1 MGYDLMWILLEQWNK
16 NIVTF
21 CKILITSSFLKRKI
35 LRHKSKSPFLILWT
49 SENTWKFWLSGE
61 IRGFLQRSLLKQLPR
76 MVTFYLKAPGL
87 FKKKFGGHQSFL
99 WSHWWCLFLTELYA
113 LTKFLFFFLVL
124 QKQVHTLPVD
134 HSNNSKKEDK
144 ILLLIFFIW
153 NTSIHKIQL
162 NISSNNS
169 KMSNY

>member
-1 MGYDLMWILLEQWNK
+1 
-16 NIVTF
+16 
-21 CKILITSSFLKRKI
+21 
-35 LRHKSKSPFLILWT
+35 
-49 SENTWKFWLSGE
+49 
-61 IRGFLQRSLLKQLPR
+61 

-87 FKKKFGGHQSFL
+87 FKKNLEDISPFCGATGGACFWPTLRTDQIF
-99 WSHWWCLFLTELYA
+99 
-113 LTKFLFFFLVL
+113 FFFLVL